1 MRLQKIASL
10 VIGIGASVLLLLP
23 AAASCSHPP
32 PPTSSAP
39 LISIVSEINPALP
52 GPVTFFT
59 SVKVPGA
66 SIVPTGSVTFS
77 DGSSSFGIVALD
89 VNGLAICTASLTPGS
104 HEISVSY
111 SGDGNFG
118 PAKSGSLTE
127 SVTNADGTPAVVKTT
142 EVALAPT
149 LPPVTDVEV
158 VD

>member
-1 MRLQKIASL
+1 MQKISSL

-23 AAASCSHPP
+23 TAASCSHPP

-66 SIVPTGSVTFS
+66 NITPTGSVTFS
-77 DGSSSFGIVALD
+77 DGSSPLSTVDLD
-89 VNGLAICTASLTPGS
+89 ANGLAICTASLTPGS

-111 SGDGNFG
+111 SGDSKFAG
-118 PAKSGSLTE
+118 AKSGALTQT
-127 SVTNADGTPAVVKTT
+127 VTNPDGTSVAPKTT
-142 EVALAPT
+142 TAVAPT
-149 LPPVTDVEV
+149 YAPATDVPV